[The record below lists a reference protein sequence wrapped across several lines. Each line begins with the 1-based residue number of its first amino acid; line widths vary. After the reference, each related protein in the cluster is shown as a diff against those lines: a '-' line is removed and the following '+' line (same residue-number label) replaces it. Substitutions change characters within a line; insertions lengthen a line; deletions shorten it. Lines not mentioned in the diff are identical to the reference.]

1 MREGGEAF
9 RCRLFT
15 LSQRTL
21 LPPAAQAD
29 AAKVQLASRR
39 PTGLAA
45 ARPNA
50 SAADSHDGNN
60 SGPVWAWPW
69 AAHQLLGPAPVQ
81 LAHCGEQCDSTV
93 TALGTAVVPALHVRH
108 PPPPRSRW
116 LLPWPTTAVPPV
128 PGSCCDSAASSSRRV
143 C

>member
-1 MREGGEAF
+1 MIDYRTINSIIEGDTQGKTTPSLFAF

-45 ARPNA
+45 ARTDA
-50 SAADSHDGNN
+50 SAADSHD
-60 SGPVWAWPW
+60 
-69 AAHQLLGPAPVQ
+69 
-81 LAHCGEQCDSTV
+81 
-93 TALGTAVVPALHVRH
+93 
-108 PPPPRSRW
+108 
-116 LLPWPTTAVPPV
+116 
-128 PGSCCDSAASSSRRV
+128 
-143 C
+143 